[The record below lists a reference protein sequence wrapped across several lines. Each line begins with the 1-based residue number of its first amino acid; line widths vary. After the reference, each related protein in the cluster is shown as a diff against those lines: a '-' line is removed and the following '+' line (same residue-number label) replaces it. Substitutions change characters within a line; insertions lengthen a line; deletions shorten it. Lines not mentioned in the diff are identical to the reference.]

1 MQKYQ
6 FGTGKKKR
14 ANQRR
19 QTMKQLIKDLKDYR
33 GVALIFAINLAVWMI
48 AILVGQKMNNFE
60 IIDTGDNKDFK
71 IKSNGKELDIS
82 NCVGYEIKRT
92 AGKST
97 IVKIIYEVD
106 NQNFKIKSSD
116 NLLKTN
122 VINLDSKKIKE
133 NLYQFSGN
141 LLSSNVKLHIES
153 TLLIDIIAY

>member
-1 MQKYQ
+1 
-6 FGTGKKKR
+6 
-14 ANQRR
+14 
-19 QTMKQLIKDLKDYR
+19 
-33 GVALIFAINLAVWMI
+33 
-48 AILVGQKMNNFE
+48 MNNFE

-97 IVKIIYEVD
+97 IVNIIYEVD

-133 NLYQFSGN
+133 NLY
-141 LLSSNVKLHIES
+141 
-153 TLLIDIIAY
+153 

>member
-1 MQKYQ
+1 
-6 FGTGKKKR
+6 
-14 ANQRR
+14 
-19 QTMKQLIKDLKDYR
+19 
-33 GVALIFAINLAVWMI
+33 
-48 AILVGQKMNNFE
+48 MNNFE

-133 NLYQFSGN
+133 NLY
-141 LLSSNVKLHIES
+141 
-153 TLLIDIIAY
+153 